1 MCRLRKWQ
9 EAQWAEQ
16 LFWSRFTEDYI
27 HQTKELEARW
37 IIGKDF
43 RLRGEDLQEFIMVE
57 IGCGPLG
64 FLPFIKG
71 RLKVG
76 LDPIVHNLWKKVAD
90 VDYMRAIGEFLPI
103 RSESVDVVICYN
115 VIDHCMDPCRVLKEI
130 NRILRPRGLLL
141 FEVNVYGR
149 IFTYIKI
156 FSEKLRGKLVTFD
169 VRHPHTFHKKSVYSL
184 LRVAGFDIII

>member
-1 MCRLRKWQ
+1 
-9 EAQWAEQ
+9 
-16 LFWSRFTEDYI
+16 
-27 HQTKELEARW
+27 
-37 IIGKDF
+37 
-43 RLRGEDLQEFIMVE
+43 MVE

-130 NRILRPRGLLL
+130 NRILRPGGLLL

-149 IFTYIKI
+149 IFTYIE
-156 FSEKLRGKLVTFD
+156 FLV
-169 VRHPHTFHKKSVYSL
+169 KN
-184 LRVAGFDIII
+184 